1 MIKKFNFENIF
12 LAMLFALAVVIV
24 IIFYNIYLE
33 IQ

>member
-12 LAMLFALAVVIV
+12 LAMLIALAIVIV
-24 IIFYNIYLE
+24 IIFYNIYTE